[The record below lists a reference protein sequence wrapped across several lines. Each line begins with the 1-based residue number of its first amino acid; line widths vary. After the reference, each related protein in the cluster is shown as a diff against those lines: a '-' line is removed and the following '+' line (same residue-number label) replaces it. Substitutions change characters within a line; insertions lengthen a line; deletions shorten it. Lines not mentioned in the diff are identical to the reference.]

1 MLRSFSYV
9 AFAALR
15 QYNEGQ
21 AEGGQL
27 AKSAALRRWADV
39 WQSTASREFLNAY
52 RKTIA
57 ANPSLLP
64 PVSEA
69 QTLLNAYV
77 LEKAFYELQ
86 YELDNRPAWVHI
98 PIAGILSML

>member
-9 AFAALR
+9 AFAALK
-15 QYNEGQ
+15 QYNETH
-21 AEGGQL
+21 ALGGEL
-27 AKSAALRRWADV
+27 ADSSALRSWAEV
-39 WQSTASREFLNAY
+39 WKNSASREFLNAY

-64 PVSEA
+64 PPSEA
-69 QTLLNAYV
+69 QTSLNAYV

-86 YELDNRPAWVHI
+86 YELDNRPGWVHI